1 MTYHHTI
8 DSPGD
13 AVAKVKIAITLEADL
28 LRDLDRTVEEGQFG
42 NRSQAIEAAVR
53 EKLERLAR
61 RRLARESARLDPRSE
76 QAMAEE
82 GLAGDAASWP
92 VY

>member
-1 MTYHHTI
+1 MTYHHTSTI
-8 DSPGD
+8 SGETVP
-13 AVAKVKIAITLEADL
+13 KVKIAITLDADL
-28 LRDLDRTVEEGQFG
+28 LRELDRTVAASRSG

-61 RRLARESARLDPRSE
+61 RRLATECALLDPKIER
-76 QAMAEE
+76 AMPEE
-82 GLAGDAASWP
+82 GLAGDMGSWP

>member
-1 MTYHHTI
+1 MTYHHTTAI
-8 DSPGD
+8 SGETVP
-13 AVAKVKIAITLEADL
+13 KVKIAITLDAEL
-28 LRDLDRTVEEGQFG
+28 LRELDRALAASRSG

-61 RRLARESARLDPRSE
+61 RRLARGCARLDPKGER
-76 QAMAEE
+76 AMAEE
-82 GLAGDAASWP
+82 GLAGDTASWP

>member
-1 MTYHHTI
+1 MTYHHTTAI
-8 DSPGD
+8 SGETVP
-13 AVAKVKIAITLEADL
+13 KVKIAITLEADL

-82 GLAGDAASWP
+82 GLTGDVVSWP

>member
-1 MTYHHTI
+1 MTYHHTTTI
-8 DSPGD
+8 SGET
-13 AVAKVKIAITLEADL
+13 VSKVKIAITLEADL

-61 RRLARESARLDPRSE
+61 RRLATECALLDPKIER
-76 QAMAEE
+76 ALAEE
-82 GLAGDAASWP
+82 GLTGDVVSWP

>member
-1 MTYHHTI
+1 M
-8 DSPGD
+8 P
-13 AVAKVKIAITLEADL
+13 KVKIAITLDADL
-28 LRDLDRTVEEGQFG
+28 LRELDRTVAASRSG

-61 RRLARESARLDPRSE
+61 RRLATECALLDPKIER
-76 QAMAEE
+76 AMAEE
-82 GLAGDAASWP
+82 GLAGDTASWP